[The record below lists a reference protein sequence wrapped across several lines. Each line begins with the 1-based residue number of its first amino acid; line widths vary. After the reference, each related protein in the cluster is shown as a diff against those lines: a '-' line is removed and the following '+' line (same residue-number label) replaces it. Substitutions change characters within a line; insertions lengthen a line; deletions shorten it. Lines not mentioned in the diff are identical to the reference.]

1 MDSSIYIRKKSNG
14 YLIRGFFY
22 LIAFILLVASF
33 IVLTSRYSIDY
44 ILDKNGIITNDP
56 FNGFYIFLAAMLL
69 LNVITLIMSFVD
81 AILILCRNYK
91 NRKLDQQKIICGI
104 LGFFFYFIPII
115 IFGFLCKK
123 ELNDQKQE
131 F

>member
-1 MDSSIYIRKKSNG
+1 M
-14 YLIRGFFY
+14 
-22 LIAFILLVASF
+22 IAFILLVASF

-91 NRKLDQQKIICGI
+91 NKKLDQQKIICGI
-104 LGFFFYFIPII
+104 LSFFFYF
-115 IFGFLCKK
+115 LS
-123 ELNDQKQE
+123 
-131 F
+131 

>member
-1 MDSSIYIRKKSNG
+1 M
-14 YLIRGFFY
+14 
-22 LIAFILLVASF
+22 IAFILLVASF

-91 NRKLDQQKIICGI
+91 NKKLDQQKIICGI
-104 LGFFFYFIPII
+104 LSFFFYF
-115 IFGFLCKK
+115 L
-123 ELNDQKQE
+123 LH
-131 F
+131 